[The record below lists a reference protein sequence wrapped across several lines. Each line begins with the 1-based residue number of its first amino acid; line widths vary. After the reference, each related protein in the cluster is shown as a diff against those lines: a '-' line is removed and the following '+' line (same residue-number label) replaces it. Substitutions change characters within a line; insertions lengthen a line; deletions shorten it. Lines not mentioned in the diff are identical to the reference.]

1 MIAFVGLNA
10 LISAGCFFV
19 LWLIALRL
27 KDVSFIDSWWA
38 FGIGLL
44 GLLAFFE
51 STPPGPR
58 DWLLLGCC
66 EAWALRLGIYLLLR
80 WRRNGR
86 DPRYDKLFAGIQAK
100 RGMRFAT
107 ASLIYVFA
115 LQAVLQFIV
124 SLPVQLGQWS
134 GSGAIGILS
143 EMGFGLFVFGFLF
156 EAIADWQ
163 LVRFKSNPENA
174 GKVLDSGLWHLT
186 RHPNHFGDACVWW
199 GLFLIASES
208 GYVIVILLSPVVISL
223 LLTSWSGAPSVEGRM
238 KRRPDYADYVRRTS
252 GFIPWFPKG

>member
-1 MIAFVGLNA
+1 MIAFIALNA
-10 LISAGCFFV
+10 LISAACFLV

-38 FGIGLL
+38 FGLGLL

-51 STPPGPR
+51 SLPAGPR

-66 EAWALRLGIYLLLR
+66 EAWALRLGFYLLSR

-86 DPRYDKLFAGIQAK
+86 DPRYDRLLGSIESK
-100 RGMRFAT
+100 RGMSFAR
-107 ASLIYVFA
+107 ASLLYVFA
-115 LQAVLQFIV
+115 LQFALQFII

-143 EMGFGLFVFGFLF
+143 EMGFGLFLFGFLF
-156 EAIADWQ
+156 ETIADWQ
-163 LVRFKSNPENA
+163 LARFKSKPENK
-174 GKVLDSGLWHLT
+174 GKIMDSGLWKYT

-208 GYVIVILLSPVVISL
+208 GYVIVILLSPALMSF
-223 LLTSWSGAPSVEGRM
+223 LLTSVSGAPTVEGRM
-238 KRRPDYADYVRRTS
+238 AKRPEYADYIARTHS
-252 GFIPWFPKG
+252 FVPWFPKR